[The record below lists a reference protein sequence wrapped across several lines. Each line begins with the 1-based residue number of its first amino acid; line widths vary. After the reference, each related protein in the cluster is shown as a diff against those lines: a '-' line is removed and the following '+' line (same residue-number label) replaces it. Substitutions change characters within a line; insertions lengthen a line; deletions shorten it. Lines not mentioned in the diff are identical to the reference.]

1 MLLDELFFANGV
13 ALSPEEDFIVV
24 AETGAMRLT
33 KYWLKGSK
41 AGSSEVFVE
50 GLPGLPDNLTPDAEG
65 IWVPLVMAADSEHP
79 SGFVMFSRFPSLR
92 LFFARMLALLELP
105 FKLINNAYP
114 NKFSQRFIH
123 FIGHGESI
131 QLLSPKRSTIVRVD
145 WNGHIVGSLHGF
157 DKSVGSV
164 SHVLEFNDNLLL
176 GSPFNRFLARVKNPK
191 PNKQHTVRIGN
202 VRHEGVGMEPV
213 VKPAKEAP
221 KVTTTAKPT
230 TTTTT
235 TTTTPKPTTTTTT
248 TPKPTTTTTTPKP
261 TTTTPK
267 PTTTTP
273 KPTTT
278 TPKPTTTTPKPTTTA
293 PKPAT
298 TTPKPA
304 TMTATKKPA
313 VSTTRV
319 PPKNPAPVEEHIPS
333 DTPAP
338 KQEKMKVINK
348 QGQHVEL

>member
-1 MLLDELFFANGV
+1 MFFANGL
-13 ALSPEEDFIVV
+13 ALSPEEDFIIV

-41 AGSSEVFVE
+41 AGKSEVFVD
-50 GLPGLPDNLTPDAEG
+50 GLPGLPDNLTPDDEG
-65 IWVPLVMAADSEHP
+65 LWVPLVMAADSENP
-79 SGFVMFSRFPSLR
+79 SGFAMFSHFPHLR
-92 LFFARMLALLELP
+92 MFFARMLALLETP

-114 NKFSQRFIH
+114 NKIAQRFIH

-131 QLLSPKRSTIVRVD
+131 QLLAPKRATIVRVD
-145 WNGHIVGSLHGF
+145 WSGHIVGSLHGF

-191 PNKQHTVRIGN
+191 PNKQHTVKIGN
-202 VRHEGVGMEPV
+202 VRYEGAGIEPV

-221 KVTTTAKPT
+221 KVTTTVKPA
-230 TTTTT
+230 TTTT
-235 TTTTPKPTTTTTT
+235 TTTTPKPTTT

-267 PTTTTP
+267 PATTTPKPTTTTTA

-278 TPKPTTTTPKPTTTA
+278 TPKPTTTTAKPASTTTTPKPTTT
-293 PKPAT
+293 T
-298 TTPKPA
+298 TT
-304 TMTATKKPA
+304 TKKPA
-313 VSTTRV
+313 ASTTRV
-319 PPKNPAPVEEHIPS
+319 PPKDPAPVEEHIPS